1 MDYKY
6 GNKILIKT
14 LKYLRKNNI
23 QKIAAL
29 MIKKHEVFS
38 FARIESTCLFSF
50 GLSLRIKSTSKIK
63 QWSLL

>member
-14 LKYLRKNNI
+14 LKYLRKNNR

-50 GLSLRIKSTSKIK
+50 GLYRTLS
-63 QWSLL
+63 